1 MKDEIKVLI
10 VEDNPADSRIMD
22 ELLTESEEAV
32 FEVEVADRLSVA
44 LERLSTESVDVILL
58 DLGLPD
64 SHGLDTFSE
73 MNSSSPRIP
82 IIVLTGMDDHNLAIE
97 AVRIGAQDYLVKG
110 EVDCNR
116 LVRSTL
122 FAIERKRAEEALRE
136 SKEELR
142 NVIDSSPDAT
152 TVTDLDGTVVACN
165 QAALDAYGFST
176 KEELIG
182 KNAAE
187 FISHKDRQRSME
199 NLRKAVED
207 GSVKNVECT
216 LLRKDGGEFLGELS
230 ARGIHDPSGNP
241 ISVVAVTKDISTR
254 KRAEE
259 ALKKSE
265 EHFRL
270 LAENATD
277 IIWTADAG
285 GQFTYVSPS
294 IQDMLGYVAKDFVN
308 ATWQDLMGTSSIEM
322 ITKALEDGIDRGNF
336 DPDEDPKS
344 VTLELELYHRNGSK
358 VWTETEGSFLRNEDG
373 EFEGILGVTR
383 NITERKEM
391 IDDLERNNK
400 ELRSVHNQVI
410 QSEKLA
416 SIGALASGI
425 AHEINNPLA
434 AITGYAEAIMDEW
447 DPTLMRNYATKI
459 VSSAGRASEVIKWL
473 SKHSRDANDT
483 NAVDVDINDIVRGS
497 LESIR
502 LTRTCP
508 DIEVVTSL
516 EKVPMIVGNMSEL
529 QQAFVNLINNG
540 AEAMPEGGKLSIS
553 TRTVVGGVE
562 VEISDQGVGI
572 PEENL
577 TRIFDPFFTT
587 KEVGEGTGLG
597 LYVVSMIV
605 TRHKGKIRVTSAEGE
620 GTTFTLT
627 FQNPEDNTKP
637 RKRRNPKKKRPTG
650 PQ

>member
-1 MKDEIKVLI
+1 MEDEIKVLI
-10 VEDNPADSRIMD
+10 VEDNPADSRTMD
-22 ELLTESEEAV
+22 ELLTESKEVA
-32 FEVEVADRLSVA
+32 FEVVVADRLSVA

-136 SKEELR
+136 SKEEMR

-152 TVTDLDGTVVACN
+152 TVTDLDGTVIACN
-165 QAALDAYGFST
+165 QAALDAYGIST

-187 FISHKDRQRSME
+187 FISPKDRQRAME

-216 LLRKDGGEFLGELS
+216 LLRKDGGEFLGEFS
-230 ARGIHDPSGNP
+230 ARRIHDPSGNP

-294 IQDMLGYVAKDFVN
+294 IEDMLGYVAEDFVN

-322 ITKALEDGIDRGNF
+322 ITKALEDEIERGSFN
-336 DPDEDPKS
+336 PDEDSKS

-373 EFEGILGVTR
+373 ELEGILGVTR

-410 QSEKLA
+410 LSEKLA

-473 SKHSRDANDT
+473 SKHSRDAKDA
-483 NAVDVDINDIVRGS
+483 NAIDIDINDIVRGS

-508 DIEVVTSL
+508 DIDVATDL
-516 EKVPMIVGNMSEL
+516 EEIPMIMGNLNEL

-540 AEAMPEGGKLSIS
+540 ADAMPEGGKLSIS
-553 TRTVVGGVE
+553 TKTVVGGVE

-627 FQNPEDNTKP
+627 FPNPEDNAKP
-637 RKRRNPKKKRPTG
+637 RKRRDPKKERPTA

>member
-10 VEDNPADSRIMD
+10 VEDNPADSRTMD

-152 TVTDLDGTVVACN
+152 TVTDLDGTVIACN

-187 FISHKDRQRSME
+187 FISHKDRHRAME
-199 NLRKAVED
+199 NLRNAVED

-216 LLRKDGGEFLGELS
+216 LLRKDGGEFLGEFS
-230 ARGIHDPSGNP
+230 TRGIHDPSGNP

-294 IQDMLGYVAKDFVN
+294 IEDMLGYVAEDFVN
-308 ATWQDLMGTSSIEM
+308 ATWQDLMGTSSIEI

-336 DPDEDPKS
+336 NPDEDPKS

-358 VWTETEGSFLRNEDG
+358 VWTETEGSFLRNEAG
-373 EFEGILGVTR
+373 ELEGILGVTR

-473 SKHSRDANDT
+473 SKHSRDAKDA
-483 NAVDVDINDIVRGS
+483 NAVDININDIVRGS

-516 EKVPMIVGNMSEL
+516 EEVPMMVGNLSEL

-540 AEAMPEGGKLSIS
+540 ADAMPEGGKLSIS

-627 FQNPEDNTKP
+627 FQNPEDSSKP

>member
-10 VEDNPADSRIMD
+10 VEDNPADSRTMD
-22 ELLTESEEAV
+22 ELLTESEEAK

-136 SKEELR
+136 SKEEMR
-142 NVIDSSPDAT
+142 SVIDSSPDAI
-152 TVTDLDGTVVACN
+152 TVTDLDGTVIACN

-182 KNAAE
+182 KNVAE
-187 FISHKDRQRSME
+187 SISRKDRQRAME
-199 NLRKAVED
+199 ILRKTVED

-216 LLRKDGGEFLGELS
+216 LLRKDGGEFLGEFS
-230 ARGIHDPSGNP
+230 ARGIHGPSGNP
-241 ISVVAVTKDISTR
+241 ISVVTVTKDISTR

-285 GQFTYVSPS
+285 GQFTYISPS
-294 IQDMLGYVAKDFVN
+294 IEDMLGYVAEDFVN
-308 ATWQDLMGTSSIEM
+308 ATLQDLTGTSSIEM
-322 ITKALEDGIDRGNF
+322 ITKALEDGIDRGSLN
-336 DPDEDPKS
+336 PDEDSKS

-373 EFEGILGVTR
+373 ELEGILGVTR

-473 SKHSRDANDT
+473 SEHSRDAKDS
-483 NAVDVDINDIVRGS
+483 NAVDIDINDIVRGS

-516 EKVPMIVGNMSEL
+516 EEIPMMVGNLNEL

-540 AEAMPEGGKLSIS
+540 ADAMPEGGKLSIS

-605 TRHKGKIRVTSAEGE
+605 TRHKGNIRVTSAEGE

-627 FQNPEDNTKP
+627 FPNPEDNAKP
-637 RKRRNPKKKRPTG
+637 RQRRNPKKKRPTG

>member
-1 MKDEIKVLI
+1 MEDEIKVLI
-10 VEDNPADSRIMD
+10 VEDNPADSRTME
-22 ELLTESEEAV
+22 ELLTESEESI
-32 FEVEVADRLSVA
+32 FEVEVADKLSVA

-122 FAIERKRAEEALRE
+122 FAIERKRTEEALRE
-136 SKEELR
+136 STEEMR

-152 TVTDLDGTVVACN
+152 IVTDLDGTVIACN

-182 KNAAE
+182 KNVAE
-187 FISHKDRQRSME
+187 FISHKDRQRAME
-199 NLRKAVED
+199 ILRKTVED
-207 GSVKNVECT
+207 GSVKTVECT
-216 LLRKDGGEFLGELS
+216 LLRKDGGEFHGEFS

-265 EHFRL
+265 KHFRL

-277 IIWTADAG
+277 IIWMADVG

-294 IQDMLGYVAKDFVN
+294 IEDMLGYVAEDFVN

-322 ITKALEDGIDRGNF
+322 ITKALGDEIDQGNF
-336 DPDEDPKS
+336 NPDEDSKS

-358 VWTETEGSFLRNEDG
+358 VWTETEGNFLRNEDG
-373 EFEGILGVTR
+373 ELEGILGVTR

-473 SKHSRDANDT
+473 SKHSRDAKDA
-483 NAVDVDINDIVRGS
+483 NAVDIDINDIVRGS

-516 EKVPMIVGNMSEL
+516 EEVPVMVGNLNEL

-540 AEAMPEGGKLSIS
+540 ADAMPEGGKLSIF

-572 PEENL
+572 PEEDL

-597 LYVVSMIV
+597 LYVTSMIV
-605 TRHKGKIRVTSAEGE
+605 SRHGGKIRVTSAEGE

-627 FQNPEDNTKP
+627 FPNPKGNPKS
-637 RKRRNPKKKRPTG
+637 RKRRDPKKEKPTG
-650 PQ
+650 PL

>member
-1 MKDEIKVLI
+1 MEDEIKVLI
-10 VEDNPADSRIMD
+10 VEDNPADSRTMD
-22 ELLTESEEAV
+22 ELLTESEEAA
-32 FEVEVADRLSVA
+32 FEVVVADRLSVA

-82 IIVLTGMDDHNLAIE
+82 IIVLTGLDDHNLAIE

-136 SKEELR
+136 SKEEMR
-142 NVIDSSPDAT
+142 NVIDSSPDAI
-152 TVTDLDGTVVACN
+152 TVTDLDGTVIACN
-165 QAALDAYGFST
+165 QVALDAYGFST

-182 KNAAE
+182 KNVAE
-187 FISHKDRQRSME
+187 FISRKDRQRAME
-199 NLRKAVED
+199 ILRKTVED

-216 LLRKDGGEFLGELS
+216 LLRKDGGEFLGEFS

-241 ISVVAVTKDISTR
+241 ISVVTVTKDISTR

-265 EHFRL
+265 GHFRL

-294 IQDMLGYVAKDFVN
+294 IEDMLGYVAEDFVN

-322 ITKALEDGIDRGNF
+322 ITKALEDGIDRGSLN
-336 DPDEDPKS
+336 PDEDSKS

-373 EFEGILGVTR
+373 ELEGILGVTR
-383 NITERKEM
+383 NITQRKEM

-459 VSSAGRASEVIKWL
+459 VSSAGRASEVIRSL
-473 SKHSRDANDT
+473 SKHSRNAKDA
-483 NAVDVDINDIVRGS
+483 NAVDIDINDIVRGS

-516 EKVPMIVGNMSEL
+516 EEAPMIMGNLNEL

-540 AEAMPEGGKLSIS
+540 ADAMPEGGKLSIS

-572 PEENL
+572 PEEDL

-587 KEVGEGTGLG
+587 KEVGEGTGLS
-597 LYVVSMIV
+597 LYVVSMIMS
-605 TRHKGKIRVTSAEGE
+605 RHEGKIRVTSEEGV

-627 FQNPEDNTKP
+627 FPNPEDNAKP

>member
-1 MKDEIKVLI
+1 MGRKKKRKGVGSGKL
-10 VEDNPADSRIMD
+10 
-22 ELLTESEEAV
+22 EASSKKARV
-32 FEVEVADRLSVA
+32 
-44 LERLSTESVDVILL
+44 
-58 DLGLPD
+58 
-64 SHGLDTFSE
+64 
-73 MNSSSPRIP
+73 NSAS
-82 IIVLTGMDDHNLAIE
+82 
-97 AVRIGAQDYLVKG
+97 
-110 EVDCNR
+110 
-116 LVRSTL
+116 
-122 FAIERKRAEEALRE
+122 
-136 SKEELR
+136 
-142 NVIDSSPDAT
+142 
-152 TVTDLDGTVVACN
+152 
-165 QAALDAYGFST
+165 
-176 KEELIG
+176 
-182 KNAAE
+182 
-187 FISHKDRQRSME
+187 
-199 NLRKAVED
+199 
-207 GSVKNVECT
+207 
-216 LLRKDGGEFLGELS
+216 
-230 ARGIHDPSGNP
+230 GIHDATGNP
-241 ISVVAVTKDISTR
+241 ISVVAITKDISTR

-294 IQDMLGYVAKDFVN
+294 IEDMLGYVAENFVN
-308 ATWQDLMGTSSIEM
+308 ATWQDLMGASSIEI
-322 ITKALEDGIDRGNF
+322 ITKALEDEIERGNSN
-336 DPDEDPKS
+336 PDEDSKS
-344 VTLELELYHRNGSK
+344 VTLEMELYHRDGSK
-358 VWTETEGSFLRNEDG
+358 VWTETEASFLRNQDG
-373 EFEGILGVTR
+373 RLEGILGVTR
-383 NITERKEM
+383 NITERKEI
-391 IDDLERNNK
+391 IDDLEQNNK
-400 ELRSVHNQVI
+400 ELRSVRNQVI

-473 SKHSRDANDT
+473 SKHSRDAKDA
-483 NAVDVDINDIVRGS
+483 NAVDIDINDIVRGS

-516 EKVPMIVGNMSEL
+516 EEVPKIMGNMNEL
-529 QQAFVNLINNG
+529 QQVFVNLINNG
-540 AEAMPEGGKLSIS
+540 ADAMPEGGKLGIC

-572 PEENL
+572 LEEDV

-597 LYVVSMIV
+597 LYIVSIIV
-605 TRHKGKIRVTSAEGE
+605 SRHEGKIRVTSTKGE

-627 FQNPEDNTKP
+627 FPNPEDNAKP
-637 RKRRNPKKKRPTG
+637 RERRDPKKERPTG